1 MLQPSK
7 SLNITAMSGAK
18 NGTRLVSSLARRQLF
33 VGPTPC
39 AKRFASTESEKPSA
53 NKVDDLSELDQQ
65 SSFLTPSPDNA
76 TVQAFNTAERLA
88 ARDRQLPGTR

>member
-1 MLQPSK
+1 MLQPSR
-7 SLNITAMSGAK
+7 SLNLTTMAGARS
-18 NGTRLVSSLARRQLF
+18 GTRLASSLAKRQLT

-39 AKRFASTESEKPSA
+39 ARRFASTQSEKSSS